1 MRRVLLVGPRGSGKT
16 SVGRA
21 LAGQLGWRFVDAD
34 EELQRR
40 AGRTIREIIEAEREA
55 GFREREAAVL
65 ADLCAQDDAVIAT
78 GGGAVLRAD
87 NRERLRSAGRVV
99 LLMADVDTLH
109 RRISAD
115 PASAATRPNL
125 AGGGRAELEGQLAAR
140 LGHYREV
147 AHLTLDTAGRSPEE
161 LAGLIVAALRE

>member
-1 MRRVLLVGPRGSGKT
+1 MSRVLLVGPRGSGKT

-40 AGRTIREIIEAEREA
+40 AGMTIREIFAAEKEE
-55 GFREREAAVL
+55 GFREREAAL
-65 ADLCAQDDAVIAT
+65 LPELCALEDAVIAC
-78 GGGAVLRAD
+78 GGGVVLRPD
-87 NRERLRSAGRVV
+87 NRARLSAAGLVV

-109 RRISAD
+109 RRTSID
-115 PASAATRPNL
+115 PASAATRPDL
-125 AGGGRAELEGQLAAR
+125 AGGGREEVAAKLAERAELYRAVAQVVVNTAR
-140 LGHYREV
+140 L
-147 AHLTLDTAGRSPEE
+147 SPEE